1 MKSLGQKRVENM
13 LRSSFDLRGPK
24 NSEEHLFGFK
34 AAYMPIG
41 CCIRLPEP
49 AYVCLFLKPAYVGS
63 SMRMHAKSTHMHVW
77 DCRHSFKP
85 IMRLRFSFTL
95 FILMWFS
102 YINSHPF

>member
-13 LRSSFDLRGPK
+13 LRSSFDLKGPK

-41 CCIRLPEP
+41 CCIRLPE
-49 AYVCLFLKPAYVGS
+49 PAYVGS

-102 YINSHPF
+102 YIYSHPF